1 MKTIMGIILIT
12 LVFACQQKPAK
23 PLSMSGAYT
32 MTRQVLNDGTKDSL
46 LDRGQLKIF
55 TDNFV
60 MYASPNITDSFANF
74 GIGKYHVTDGQIV
87 EEIFYT
93 TSTDQRDS
101 SVLKIE
107 NNNENGYKQVIEQ
120 IPIGGKN
127 YKLVEEYQNV
137 GSAITSPLDGAWKQV
152 RNVYIPS
159 KGKDSSVNTTPIEYK
174 IYQSGYFIWAIT
186 TKDSAQKNVSVF
198 GYGTFEFDG
207 KNRSKETMMNST
219 FISMKG
225 KSYDVY
231 VEMKGRNAYR
241 QTITFANGDRS
252 LEYYERIPS

>member
-1 MKTIMGIILIT
+1 MKTVLGIILIT
-12 LVFACQQKPAK
+12 LVIACQQEKTDK

-46 LDRGQLKIF
+46 LDRSQLKIF
-55 TDNFV
+55 TDKFV
-60 MYASPNITDSFANF
+60 MYASPNLTDSFANF
-74 GIGKYHVTDGQIV
+74 GIGKYHVTDGKIV

-93 TSTDQRDS
+93 TSPDQRDS
-101 SVLKIE
+101 SVLTIE
-107 NNNENGYKQVIEQ
+107 SNNKNGYKQVIEQ
-120 IPIGGKN
+120 LPIAGKN
-127 YKLVEEYQNV
+127 YKLEEEYQNV

-152 RNVYIPS
+152 RNVYVPS
-159 KGKDSSVNTTPIEYK
+159 KGDSSVNKTPVEYK
-174 IYQSGYFIWAIT
+174 IYQSGYFIWATT

-219 FISMKG
+219 FVSTKG
-225 KSYDVY
+225 RTYDVL
-231 VEMKGRNAYR
+231 VEMNGRNAYR

-252 LEYYERIPS
+252 IEYYERIPS

>member
-1 MKTIMGIILIT
+1 MKTVLGIILI
-12 LVFACQQKPAK
+12 FFIIACQQEKPEK
-23 PLSMSGAYT
+23 PLSMAGAYT

-46 LDRGQLKIF
+46 LDRSQLKIF

-60 MYASPNITDSFANF
+60 MYASPNLTDSFANF
-74 GIGKYHVTDGQIV
+74 GIGKYHVTDDRIV

-107 NNNENGYKQVIEQ
+107 TNNQNGYKQVIEQ
-120 IPIGGKN
+120 LPIGGKN
-127 YKLVEEYQNV
+127 YKLIEEYQNV

-152 RNVYIPS
+152 RNVYVPN
-159 KGKDSSVNTTPIEYK
+159 KGDSSVNKTPVEYK
-174 IYQSGYFIWAIT
+174 IYQSGYFIWATT

-198 GYGTFEFDG
+198 GYGTFEYDG

-219 FISMKG
+219 FVSTKG
-225 KSYDVY
+225 RSYDVF
-231 VEMKGRNAYR
+231 VEMNGRNAYR

-252 LEYYERIPS
+252 IEYYERIPS